1 MGMTGQKE
9 EKKGKVGPGVVWGS
23 AVALTLI
30 RNSSETPGDFNSVHI
45 LFILQQCTYFVYV
58 SVYIGQKLTEIGQK
72 LEQRTTFV

>member
-45 LFILQQCTYFVYV
+45 LYTSLSI
-58 SVYIGQKLTEIGQK
+58 
-72 LEQRTTFV
+72 